1 MGAFE
6 AFLSGEVEA
15 TVEYHPAGVLNLTL
29 VCYESKKTNNVDE
42 PETYTQFVSVFF
54 HGSKT

>member
-15 TVEYHPAGVLNLTL
+15 TVEYHPVNVLSLTL
-29 VCYESKKTNNVDE
+29 VCYESTKTHSDDE
-42 PETYTQFVSVFF
+42 PEIILF
-54 HGSKT
+54 